1 MRLAVTATLAA
12 LCCLALAGPAA
23 AARPNVVV
31 FETDDQTASSLWAMP
46 NVQRLI
52 ADRGAT
58 FENSF
63 VSYALCCPSR
73 ATFLT
78 GQYAHNHRVFDN
90 VLPYGGFPK
99 LDGSNTL
106 PVWLQDA
113 GYRTIHVGKYL
124 NGYGSRDP
132 TEVPPGWS
140 DWHALVGVSTYRY
153 FGFTINDN
161 GVDTRYPRSPAYYQT
176 DVLARKAVAMV
187 RSAAHDVRPFF
198 MWNAFVAPHFSFS
211 KLHEPDDPPTGITRT
226 PEPAPRDR
234 NRFAG
239 WPLPRPPSFDER
251 DIRDK
256 PDTVRIGHPPIDD
269 RVRAAIQENYQQELE
284 SLQAVD
290 RAVGEVVAEL
300 ERTGQLDR
308 TLVVF
313 TSDNGY
319 FHGEH
324 RLPREKILP
333 YEPSIRVPLVM
344 RGPGIPAGVRRE
356 QLVSNQDLAPT
367 ILDFT
372 NVAPG
377 LLQDGTSLF
386 PLIRE
391 PGDELG
397 RDLLVEG
404 LFRRKTAAAV
414 AFSGVRSRNYF
425 YAEYT
430 NGERELYDLAADP
443 DEMVNRD
450 LDPRYSGLEAELAH
464 RLAQLRTC
472 AGASCRTHPRLAAG
486 AHSRQVELGPDGLP
500 CGASD
505 IELRLRGP
513 DAPLVSDI
521 DVYAGGR
528 VVASSTGGA
537 TVRVPASA
545 FAGEGEVT
553 LRATARLTDDR
564 AYTPIVNVRVCGGG
578 GAAAAPQQAP
588 APGLAR

>member
-1 MRLAVTATLAA
+1 MRLAVTALLAA

-31 FETDDQTASSLWAMP
+31 FETDDQTASSLWSMP

-58 FENSF
+58 FDNSF

-78 GQYAHNHRVFDN
+78 GQYPHNHGVFDN

-99 LDGSNTL
+99 LDHSNTL
-106 PVWLQDA
+106 PVWLHDA

-132 TEVPPGWS
+132 EEVPPGWS

-153 FGFTINDN
+153 FGFTLNDN
-161 GVDTRYPRSPAYYQT
+161 GVDTRYPRSPALYQT

-187 RSAAHDVRPFF
+187 RSAARDPRPFF

-211 KLHEPDDPPTGITRT
+211 RLPEPDDPPTVITRT

-239 WPLPRPPSFDER
+239 WPLPMPPSFDER
-251 DIRDK
+251 DIGDK
-256 PDTVRIGHPPIDD
+256 PDTVQIGHPPLDD
-269 RVRAAIQENYQQELE
+269 PVRAAIQENYQQELE

-300 ERTGQLDR
+300 ERTRQLDS
-308 TLVVF
+308 TLIVF

-344 RGPGIPAGVRRE
+344 RGPGIPAGVHRE

-367 ILDFT
+367 ILDYA

-377 LLQDGTSLF
+377 RVQDGTSLF

-404 LFRRKTAAAV
+404 LFRRKTAGAV
-414 AFSGVRSRNYF
+414 GFSGVRSRSYF
-425 YAEYT
+425 YAEYS
-430 NGERELYDLAADP
+430 NGQRELYDLVDDP
-443 DEMVNRD
+443 DELVNRD
-450 LDPRYSGLEAELAH
+450 LDPRYSGIEAQLAH
-464 RLAQLRTC
+464 RLARLRRC
-472 AGASCRTHPRLAAG
+472 AGATCRTHPRLAVSAR
-486 AHSRQVELGPDGLP
+486 SQQVQLGPDGLP
-500 CGASD
+500 CGAAD
-505 IELRLRGP
+505 IELRIHGS
-513 DAPLVSDI
+513 DAPLVDGV

-528 VVASSTGGA
+528 LVASSATGSSVA
-537 TVRVPASA
+537 VPATA

-553 LRATARLTDDR
+553 LRATAELTDDR

-578 GAAAAPQQAP
+578 AEGAAPVAAAPT
-588 APGLAR
+588 LAR